1 MAERVLVLAVDID
14 NDLYRKTKVTGP
26 VVGRKENIDAATKLI
41 LADPK
46 DSDGNT
52 MFEAVKRYDE
62 LKKDGYV
69 VGVATITGAEK
80 EGYAAD
86 AELARQIELVL
97 DEFKADSCLLVT
109 DGESDNRVLPI
120 LKTRVKVN
128 SVDFV
133 HINQAPQF
141 EKAYFTIL
149 EKLKEPHYAR
159 IVFGIPAALLLLFS
173 ISLYFG
179 LGLYLPIA
187 LVGVYLILYGF
198 GMWEALVRS
207 FKGLGFSIDRVSF
220 IFYIASI
227 LFFIIA
233 LVISYGSYY
242 SAAAKTA
249 NQLVLFSFAAE
260 GFLMIFPVS
269 LLLYFVGRIID
280 LGKKRLK
287 YRAINQGTYIGYGII
302 SLALLYILSAWFA
315 AQIYFWEFLLLSAVS
330 IAFGY
335 VISEFSNFL
344 KKRAIKNSRMK
355 NKKVINE
362 IGAYI
367 GRVEDVDLA
376 RSSILVKTH
385 YGSTLR
391 FDIDRV
397 TNITDRV
404 MIRQP

>member
-1 MAERVLVLAVDID
+1 MTERVLVLAVDID

-26 VVGRKENIDAATKLI
+26 VIGRKENIDAATKLI

-69 VGVATITGAEK
+69 AGVATITGAET

-141 EKAYFTIL
+141 EKAYFTLL

-173 ISLYFG
+173 ISLYFK
-179 LGLYLPIA
+179 LGIYLPIA
-187 LVGVYLILYGF
+187 LVGIYLILYGF

-227 LFFIIA
+227 IFFIIA
-233 LVISYGSYY
+233 LVISYGSY
-242 SAAAKTA
+242 SAGTAKTS
-249 NQLVLFSFAAE
+249 NLLMLFSYGAE
-260 GFLMIFPVS
+260 GFLMMFPIS
-269 LLLYFVGRIID
+269 LMLYFIGRVID
-280 LGKKRLK
+280 LGKKRMR
-287 YRAINQGTYIGYGII
+287 YRTINQGTYIGYGII

-330 IAFGY
+330 IMFGY
-335 VISEFSNFL
+335 GISEFSSFL
-344 KKRAIKNSRMK
+344 KRRAIKNARMK

-367 GRVEDVDLA
+367 GRIEDIDLS
-376 RSSILVKTH
+376 RNSILVKTH

-404 MIRQP
+404 MIRQL

>member
-1 MAERVLVLAVDID
+1 MAERILVLAVDID

-242 SAAAKTA
+242 GAAVKTA

-330 IAFGY
+330 IASGY
-335 VISEFSNFL
+335 AISEFSNFL

>member
-1 MAERVLVLAVDID
+1 MAERILVLAVDID

-26 VVGRKENIDAATKLI
+26 VVGRKENIEAATKLI

-62 LKKDGYV
+62 LKRDGYT

-141 EKAYFTIL
+141 EKAYFTLL

-173 ISLYFG
+173 VSLYFG
-179 LGLYLPIA
+179 LGIYLPIA
-187 LVGVYLILYGF
+187 LVGIYLILYGF

-207 FKGLGFSIDRVSF
+207 FRGLGFSIDRVSF

-227 LFFIIA
+227 IFFIIS
-233 LVISYGSYY
+233 LVISYGSYS
-242 SAAAKTA
+242 SAAAKTS
-249 NQLVLFSFAAE
+249 NPLVLFSFGAE
-260 GFLMIFPVS
+260 GFLMMFPIS
-269 LLLYFVGRIID
+269 LMLYFIGRVID
-280 LGKKRLK
+280 LGKKRQR
-287 YRAINQGTYIGYGII
+287 YRTINQGTYIGYGII

-330 IAFGY
+330 IMFGY
-335 VISEFSNFL
+335 GISEFSNFL

-367 GRVEDVDLA
+367 GRVEDIDLN
-376 RSSILVKTH
+376 RNSILVKTH

-404 MIRQP
+404 MIRQV

>member
-1 MAERVLVLAVDID
+1 MAERILVLAVDID

-26 VVGRKENIDAATKLI
+26 VVGRKENIEAATKLI

-62 LKKDGYV
+62 LKRDGYT

-141 EKAYFTIL
+141 EKAYFTLL

-173 ISLYFG
+173 VSLYFG
-179 LGLYLPIA
+179 LGIYLPIA
-187 LVGVYLILYGF
+187 LVGIYLILYGF

-207 FKGLGFSIDRVSF
+207 FRGLGFSIDRVSF

-227 LFFIIA
+227 IFFIIS
-233 LVISYGSYY
+233 LVISYGSYS
-242 SAAAKTA
+242 SAAAKTS
-249 NQLVLFSFAAE
+249 NPLVLFSFGAE
-260 GFLMIFPVS
+260 GFLMMFPIS
-269 LLLYFVGRIID
+269 LMLYFIGRVID
-280 LGKKRLK
+280 LGKKRQR
-287 YRAINQGTYIGYGII
+287 YRTINQGTYIGYGII

-330 IAFGY
+330 VMFGY
-335 VISEFSNFL
+335 GISEFSNFL

-367 GRVEDVDLA
+367 GRVEDIDLN
-376 RSSILVKTH
+376 RNSILVKTH

-404 MIRQP
+404 MIRQV